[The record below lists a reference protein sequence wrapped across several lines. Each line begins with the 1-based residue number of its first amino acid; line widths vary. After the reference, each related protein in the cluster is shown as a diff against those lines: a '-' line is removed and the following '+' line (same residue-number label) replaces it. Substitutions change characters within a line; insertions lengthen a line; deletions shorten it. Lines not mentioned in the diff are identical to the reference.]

1 MLGIL
6 RLAHLVKG
14 IHIFD
19 DLERSGR
26 YRHMQ
31 IGEGHFRGG
40 LWMWRQEGTGL
51 EDRVAG
57 AKGRLMKEG
66 LEYTAK
72 EPSFY
77 MVFEWWN
84 E

>member
-1 MLGIL
+1 MI
-6 RLAHLVKG
+6 
-14 IHIFD
+14 
-19 DLERSGR
+19 
-26 YRHMQ
+26 
-31 IGEGHFRGG
+31 
-40 LWMWRQEGTGL
+40 WRQEGTGL

-57 AKGRLMKEG
+57 AKGKFMKEG

-77 MVFEWWN
+77 TVFEWWN